1 MPLLKKIDSGSKKP
15 LDQDGYSK
23 GAALNGPETHLEGS
37 GKLHRHLKLK
47 SVSDISAKDAK
58 SFLMQVL

>member
-1 MPLLKKIDSGSKKP
+1 MIQTDT
-15 LDQDGYSK
+15 
-23 GAALNGPETHLEGS
+23 LNVS